1 MNAIIIEDEPQAI
14 SALKEEL
21 KLHCPNLMLLG
32 VAMSVKEAIKKIKVL
47 KPELIFLDIQLSD
60 GSGFDI
66 LDHFDNVDFKII
78 FTTAYSEYALQAI
91 KFSALDY
98 LLKPINSK
106 ELKTAVN
113 KVYTESQKD
122 LLKKMDVFFKN
133 YRTEDSFKKIA
144 LQTSEGIF
152 IYDISNI
159 IKCISDGNYTKIHF
173 ANQKKVLV
181 SKTLKDLEE
190 MLASQN
196 FERIHHSHIINLN
209 HLISYNNK
217 DGGYVVMS
225 DKSTLTVSQR
235 RKSGFIKKLENFNF

>member
-1 MNAIIIEDEPQAI
+1 MKALIIEDEPQAI

-21 KLHCPNLMLLG
+21 YLHCSDIEVIG
-32 VAMSVKEAIKKIKVL
+32 VAMSVEEAIKKIEKL

-60 GSGFDI
+60 GYGFDI
-66 LDHFDNVDFKII
+66 LDYFEKIDFKII

-91 KFSALDY
+91 KTSALDY

-106 ELKTAVN
+106 ELKNAVEKAEN
-113 KVYTESQKD
+113 ENQKE
-122 LLKKMDVFFKN
+122 LLKRVDVFIKN
-133 YRTEDSFKKIA
+133 HKREDSLKKIA

-152 IYDISNI
+152 VYDIFNI
-159 IKCISDGNYTKIHF
+159 IKCISDGNYTKIHLV
-173 ANQKKVLV
+173 NGKKILV
-181 SKTLKDLEE
+181 SKTLKELEKI
-190 MLASQN
+190 LSIQN
-196 FERIHHSHIINLN
+196 FERIHHSHIININ

-235 RKSGFIKKLENFNF
+235 RKSDFIKKLETFNF